1 MLRSKFVRNA
11 QHSCKSKQYLQTK
24 TLNYMAAAGKK
35 KYVNKS
41 RQGCPS
47 VLSLTIP
54 KYCNVLAF
62 GLNNKQTFPLL
73 QMGNCEVLN
82 L

>member
-11 QHSCKSKQYLQTK
+11 QHSCKSKQYLQTQ

-35 KYVNKS
+35 EICE
-41 RQGCPS
+41 QICPS

-62 GLNNKQTFPLL
+62 GLNNKQTFLLL